1 MVDQIGS
8 GIQLDRSPGLGY
20 VLPGLAAVEQV
31 AEIGRPGQRRST
43 VMPKASLCDP
53 DNEKRLS

>member
-8 GIQLDRSPGLGY
+8 GIQLDRSSGLGY
-20 VLPGLAAVEQV
+20 VLPGLAEVEQV
-31 AEIGRPGQRRST
+31 LEIERLGPRRST